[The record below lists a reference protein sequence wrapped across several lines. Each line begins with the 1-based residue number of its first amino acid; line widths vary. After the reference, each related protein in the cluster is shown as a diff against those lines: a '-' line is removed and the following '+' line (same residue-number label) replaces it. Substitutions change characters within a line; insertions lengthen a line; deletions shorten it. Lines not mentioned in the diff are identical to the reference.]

1 MNIPGIDEGV
11 KQALIK
17 RTTFQTL
24 NNNNDKNSSNSN
36 VRKGHLSA
44 AAGSSLLSLRKN
56 EPNEVDESDGL
67 AQSQSAGEYLLGI
80 PSASTQVWCFTFWF
94 LVVI

>member
-24 NNNNDKNSSNSN
+24 SNNNNNSTNL
-36 VRKGHLSA
+36 RKRHTSSA
-44 AAGSSLLSLRKN
+44 TASLLSLRK
-56 EPNEVDESDGL
+56 EPPIQQKKPHADESDGL
-67 AQSQSAGEYLLGI
+67 GMKSSTGEYLLGI
-80 PSASTQVWCFTFWF
+80 PSASSQV
-94 LVVI
+94 

>member
-24 NNNNDKNSSNSN
+24 SNNNNNNSN
-36 VRKGHLSA
+36 KNLRKRHSSA
-44 AAGSSLLSLRKN
+44 ASSLLSLRK
-56 EPNEVDESDGL
+56 ESQKQHVDESDGL
-67 AQSQSAGEYLLGI
+67 GTKSSTGEYLLGI
-80 PSASTQVWCFTFWF
+80 PSASSQV
-94 LVVI
+94 

>member
-24 NNNNDKNSSNSN
+24 NTNSN
-36 VRKGHLSA
+36 NSTNNLRQRHSSA
-44 AAGSSLLSLRKN
+44 ASLLSLRK
-56 EPNEVDESDGL
+56 ESILHHADQTDGL
-67 AQSQSAGEYLLGI
+67 KTKKPSTGEYLLGI
-80 PSASTQVWCFTFWF
+80 PSSTSHV
-94 LVVI
+94 